1 MCYISN
7 TKKEVAMISSNEL
20 INLIKGFSITER
32 LMIVEEILRN
42 IREENVTT
50 EMTENSKEANA
61 EPAILSLAG
70 VIDKEEADVMTSAV
84 EESRRIDRDE
94 W

>member
-1 MCYISN
+1 
-7 TKKEVAMISSNEL
+7 MISSSEI
-20 INLIKGFSITER
+20 INLIKSFSIAER

-42 IREENVTT
+42 IREENVAPVVK
-50 EMTENSKEANA
+50 EVSKEENT

-70 VIDKEEADVMTSAV
+70 VIDEEEADVMTSAV
-84 EESRRIDRDE
+84 EESRKIDRDE

>member
-1 MCYISN
+1 
-7 TKKEVAMISSNEL
+7 MISSNEV
-20 INLIKGFSITER
+20 INLIKSFSIAER

-42 IREENVTT
+42 IREENVAPV
-50 EMTENSKEANA
+50 MTEDSKEENV

-70 VIDKEEADVMTSAV
+70 IIDEEEAEVMTRAV
-84 EESRRIDRDE
+84 EESRKIDRDE

>member
-1 MCYISN
+1 
-7 TKKEVAMISSNEL
+7 MISSNEV
-20 INLIKGFSITER
+20 INLIKSFSVTER

-42 IREENVTT
+42 IREENVVPVVK
-50 EMTENSKEANA
+50 EDSKNENA

-70 VIDKEEADVMTSAV
+70 VIDEEEADVMTSAV
-84 EESRRIDRDE
+84 EESRKIDRDE

>member
-1 MCYISN
+1 
-7 TKKEVAMISSNEL
+7 MISSNEV
-20 INLIKGFSITER
+20 INLIKSFSITER

-42 IREENVTT
+42 IREENVVPVVKDD
-50 EMTENSKEANA
+50 SKEEDT

-70 VIDKEEADVMTSAV
+70 VIDEEEADVMTSAV
-84 EESRRIDRDE
+84 EESRKIDRNE

>member
-1 MCYISN
+1 
-7 TKKEVAMISSNEL
+7 MISSSDV
-20 INLIKGFSITER
+20 INLIKNFSITER

-42 IREENVTT
+42 IREENVVQKVA
-50 EMTENSKEANA
+50 ENSKEKEA

-70 VIDKEEADVMTSAV
+70 VIDEEEASVLTSAV
-84 EESRRIDRDE
+84 KESRKIDRDE